1 VRRRLVVGQGA
12 LGVVVLSR
20 IYTRAG
26 DGGTTR
32 LAGGE
37 SLSKD
42 SPRIRAIGAVDETNA
57 VIGLARLQLA
67 DQPEVDAIFAR
78 VQNDL
83 FDLGAD
89 LATPDRGEPLP
100 YEPLRVL
107 DSQVDRLER
116 DLDGLNKALS
126 PLTSFVLPAGS
137 AASAHLHLAR
147 TVCRRAECEAV
158 ALSGIEGEAVSPA
171 ALKYLNRLSDLLF
184 VAARFANGRGEHEV
198 LWVPGGER
206 A

>member
-1 VRRRLVVGQGA
+1 M
-12 LGVVVLSR
+12 VVLSR

-37 SLSKD
+37 SVDKD
-42 SPRIRAIGAVDETNA
+42 SARIRAIGAVDETNA
-57 VIGLARLQLA
+57 AIGLGRLHLAGEARI
-67 DQPEVDAIFAR
+67 EAILKR

-100 YEPLRVL
+100 YEPLRIVQ
-107 DSQVDRLER
+107 SQVDRLER
-116 DLDGLNKALS
+116 DLDGLNADLS
-126 PLTSFVLPAGS
+126 PLTSFILPAGS

-158 ALSGIEGEAVSPA
+158 ALSRVEGETVSPA

-184 VAARFANGRGEHEV
+184 VAARFANGRGADDV

-206 A
+206 G

>member
-1 VRRRLVVGQGA
+1 MVILN
-12 LGVVVLSR
+12 R

-37 SLSKD
+37 SLAKD
-42 SPRIRAIGAVDETNA
+42 SARIRAIGAVDETNA
-57 VIGLARLQLA
+57 AIGLTRLHLGGE
-67 DQPEVDAIFAR
+67 PVVDRILAR

-89 LATPDRGEPLP
+89 LATPDRGKPLP
-100 YEPLRVL
+100 YEPLRV
-107 DSQVDRLER
+107 SEGQVDHLER
-116 DLDGLNKALS
+116 DLDRLNAELA
-126 PLTSFVLPAGS
+126 PLTSFILPAGS

-158 ALSGIEGEAVSPA
+158 GLSRLDGEAVAPA

-184 VAARFANGRGEHEV
+184 VAARYANDRGAAEV
-198 LWVPGGER
+198 LWVPGGDR